1 MSVDSDSL
9 SFPLKVPW
17 QHAEPKAHAQ
27 RHMGTLTR
35 TQRGTPVTEMQSAS
49 DACASTHADTPT
61 TPPQHQGY
69 TDTHSETHTVRARKN
84 TQTDAAWPT
93 NSQSGMHVQWVPPQ
107 DFLPPSPFSFPPGVC
122 SMATPVPSQL
132 PGAPG
137 PWTRAEALR
146 EQGGFPASFPL
157 VLIHPGQA

>member
-1 MSVDSDSL
+1 MSVDSGSL

-27 RHMGTLTR
+27 RHTGTLTR

-69 TDTHSETHTVRARKN
+69 TDTHSETHTVRAREN
-84 TQTDAAWPT
+84 TQTDAAWPVRRAHKLT
-93 NSQSGMHVQWVPPQ
+93 ERDACAVGT
-107 DFLPPSPFSFPPGVC
+107 
-122 SMATPVPSQL
+122 TP
-132 PGAPG
+132 
-137 PWTRAEALR
+137 
-146 EQGGFPASFPL
+146 GFPASQSFLFPTWCL
-157 VLIHPGQA
+157 FYGHPSAQPTPGCSGTMDSS